1 MLKILS
7 YFQKNIIFISL
18 LLLGSVHAQIVFVP
32 FKNES
37 TFKGKW
43 NISEDIPNFLAA
55 YMRDLNRA
63 DVLSS
68 TAFISLL
75 KEEERTPAV
84 YSDIEFLDDMLD
96 EWEYNYAMLGTI
108 NSFGIARFNAGEPH
122 LGGFESFSCGIE
134 ISVKIYNKLTNNI
147 VFSEKIEGSVTRN
160 TLGLNLFGK
169 PSDDKE
175 QFYGLDKIK
184 FGSEDFA
191 KTIVND
197 ALLKLGEELVN
208 RITEVDKSILRT
220 SEVVTENKFETLD
233 KTLNDITIKT
243 DIVKGELLTY
253 DEETGEAF
261 ISLGS
266 AHKLKIGEEF
276 GIYTEGDSLFDSKT
290 NEFLGVG
297 EKKVSQLEIVE
308 IRGEKFSLAIVR
320 QNRDKV
326 ARGMIVKKIFIT
338 Q

>member
-1 MLKILS
+1 
-7 YFQKNIIFISL
+7 
-18 LLLGSVHAQIVFVP
+18 
-32 FKNES
+32 
-37 TFKGKW
+37 
-43 NISEDIPNFLAA
+43 
-55 YMRDLNRA
+55 MRDLNKT

-68 TAFISLL
+68 TAFLSLL
-75 KEEERTPAV
+75 KEDERTPAV
-84 YSDIEFLDDMLD
+84 YSDIEFLDAKLD
-96 EWEYNYAMLGTI
+96 ELEYNYALLGTI

-184 FGSEDFA
+184 FGGEDFG
-191 KTIVND
+191 KTIVSD
-197 ALLKLGEELVN
+197 ALLKLGEELVS
-208 RITEVDKSILRT
+208 RITEVDKSIFKT
-220 SEVVTENKFETLD
+220 SAIVTEKKFETLD

-261 ISLGS
+261 INLGS
-266 AHKLKIGEEF
+266 AHQIKLGEEF
-276 GIYTEGDSLFDSKT
+276 GIYTESDSLFDSST
-290 NEFLGVG
+290 NEFLGVS

-326 ARGMIVKKIFIT
+326 AKGMIVKKIFIK